1 MALCVP
7 EMCFWPAK
15 TSKNREL
22 FEMHT
27 CLWPG
32 AQMWFRHKWRK
43 LVTASL
49 LLFCFGGYS
58 YRRYWNEFLFSCVS
72 CLRLKFSSIAL
83 WRKRLQ
89 LDPKSNL
96 TTNGLILGFFVGF
109 FVAFLSVWTEIC
121 NNCSLVFLFRRHQI
135 FSIFSLKG
143 ILVCSLKKLVLFSH
157 RNL

>member
-96 TTNGLILGFFVGF
+96 TTNGLILGFFVGK
-109 FVAFLSVWTEIC
+109 W
-121 NNCSLVFLFRRHQI
+121 
-135 FSIFSLKG
+135 
-143 ILVCSLKKLVLFSH
+143 LFSSTSCLYGLKSATIAH
-157 RNL
+157 LFFFFDDIKFFQFLVWRVFWCVL